1 MLFCELTCRQS
12 VPSSAVNKPGG
23 WPQQCEGSVRRAQCR
38 YDSHFKADS
47 PQFRGTRKRMIE
59 ERNVI
64 KNLKCHNDVVKAF
77 DSICVD
83 VNKFDYA
90 LKYMN
95 VLNNFCMKVG
105 DSEKIIDVMRMTC
118 SSIGKQYL

>member
-1 MLFCELTCRQS
+1 
-12 VPSSAVNKPGG
+12 
-23 WPQQCEGSVRRAQCR
+23 
-38 YDSHFKADS
+38 
-47 PQFRGTRKRMIE
+47 MIE

-64 KNLKCHNDVVKAF
+64 EDVKCHNDVVKAF

-95 VLNNFCMKVG
+95 VLNNFCMNVG
-105 DSEKIIDVMRMTC
+105 DSKKIIDVMRMTC
-118 SSIGKQYL
+118 STIGKQYL